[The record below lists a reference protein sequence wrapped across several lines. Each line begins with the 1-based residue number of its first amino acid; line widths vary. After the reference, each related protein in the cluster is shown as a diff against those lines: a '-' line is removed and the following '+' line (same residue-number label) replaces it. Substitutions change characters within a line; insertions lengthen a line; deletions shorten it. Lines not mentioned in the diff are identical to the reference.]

1 MENITSADVKNKKVI
16 VRVDYNV
23 PIKDGKILDE
33 TRIIASLETINY
45 LIKNEAKVILLSH
58 LGRIKSEEDKNTNSL
73 SIVAKRLSKLV
84 NVPVYFVGATRG
96 HIVEETVDNLLTGEI
111 VLIENTR
118 FEDFPKKLESSCD
131 EALSKYWARLGDIF
145 VLEAFGSAHRC
156 HASTYGISKYLPSY
170 AGFLVEKE
178 TNMLNEALKSSRTLI
193 MGGAKVED
201 KIGVIDN
208 LITTSDCL
216 LLGGAM
222 CFTFLKAKGI
232 DVGSSIV
239 SEDHIDYAKG
249 ILEEYQNKIVLPIDV
264 VTQNGVKDIKSIGT
278 TTDGKYIIG
287 YEYENDKSSEHPDF
301 ATMGGILKPDN
312 FNVNNSGIY
321 YVVYNNNN
329 EVIDTIYEEQKE
341 ELISKYSLENNY
353 KYTLYNFDEN
363 MQSKSFIGID
373 SRGYATYFEGSYL
386 NGKISFYDTTTMDLI
401 SSFETNERPLS
412 LILTNNGNIILGNK
426 ILVILGTLINP

>member
-23 PIKDGKILDE
+23 PIKDGKILDD
-33 TRIIASLETINY
+33 TRIVASLETINY
-45 LIKNEAKVILLSH
+45 LIQNEAKVILLSH
-58 LGRIKSEEDKNTNSL
+58 LGRIKSEEDKQTNSL

-84 NVPVYFVGATRG
+84 SSPVYFVGATRG
-96 HIVEETVDNLLTGEI
+96 HVVEETIDNLLTGEI

-131 EALSKYWARLGDIF
+131 EALSKYWANLGDIF

-208 LITTSDCL
+208 LITTSDNL

-232 DVGSSIV
+232 DVGSSLV
-239 SEDHIDYAKG
+239 SEEHIDYAKG
-249 ILEEYQNKIVLPIDV
+249 LLNEYGNKIVLPVDV
-264 VTQNGVKDIKSIGT
+264 VTQNGVKDINELL
-278 TTDGKYIIG
+278 TDDIG
-287 YEYENDKSSEHPDF
+287 YDIGPKTVELYKEKL
-301 ATMGGILKPDN
+301 A
-312 FNVNNSGIY
+312 NS
-321 YVVYNNNN
+321 
-329 EVIDTIYEEQKE
+329 
-341 ELISKYSLENNY
+341 
-353 KYTLYNFDEN
+353 N
-363 MQSKSFIGID
+363 MV
-373 SRGYATYFEGSYL
+373 L
-386 NGKISFYDTTTMDLI
+386 WNG
-401 SSFETNERPLS
+401 PL
-412 LILTNNGNIILGNK
+412 
-426 ILVILGTLINP
+426 

>member
-264 VTQNGVKDIKSIGT
+264 VTQNGVKDINELLTDDIGFDIGPKT
-278 TTDGKYIIG
+278 VELYKEKLSNSNMVLWNGPLGKYEEK
-287 YEYENDKSSEHPDF
+287 EYENGTKEILDF
-301 ATMGGILKPDN
+301 LESQTYKTILAGGD
-312 FNVNNSGIY
+312 
-321 YVVYNNNN
+321 VVAA
-329 EVIDTIYEEQKE
+329 
-341 ELISKYSLENNY
+341 
-353 KYTLYNFDEN
+353 
-363 MQSKSFIGID
+363 G
-373 SRGYATYFEGSYL
+373 TYFDKRMYYSSTGGGSTLEYLEGKRFKTL
-386 NGKISFYDTTTMDLI
+386 
-401 SSFETNERPLS
+401 ERLK
-412 LILTNNGNIILGNK
+412 GEK
-426 ILVILGTLINP
+426 